1 MLELARESDLEAINR
16 IALQVHERHVSWR
29 PDIYCHTDCIFPMDY
44 LLECI
49 QEKCLFVAKLENA
62 VVGFLLFRFWEMKGP
77 GNVPRKVLQLDSIG
91 VEETLQHQGIGKQM
105 MAELRAL
112 AKAFGCTDIQLS
124 VYPQNDEAVS
134 FYQKCG
140 FTIRN
145 INMQRKV

>member
-1 MLELARESDLEAINR
+1 MLELAQKSDLEAINR

-49 QEKCLFVAKLENA
+49 QEKCLFVAKLEGT

-91 VEETLQHQGIGKQM
+91 VEETAQHQGIGRGAQHPG
-105 MAELRAL
+105 L
-112 AKAFGCTDIQLS
+112 AGFDLPQGRQPLLFVFMGYAFHI
-124 VYPQNDEAVS
+124 VK
-134 FYQKCG
+134 YQIPAG
-140 FTIRN
+140 
-145 INMQRKV
+145 